1 MSLLTK
7 INNSIELIDKT
18 FSIIK
23 ERLVYGQKS
32 TLASKTAKVLLLHH
46 YLIFILS
53 HLGYLYWNRA

>member
-1 MSLLTK
+1 MS
-7 INNSIELIDKT
+7 E
-18 FSIIK
+18 
-23 ERLVYGQKS
+23 S